1 MPTEEKSQHDF
12 ISERRFAAG
21 RTEVSFEEFFLGIIV
36 EKEKRYEVQFASLK
50 ERLDRVQSQLNQHE
64 SLPGHLETRS
74 DINVLT
80 AQIQASNQAV
90 KVAMDATE
98 HRLAGLNELRNA
110 MADQQQLFAKKEVI
124 DTSLKAINDKI
135 DSAESLASV
144 GSGRQLGI
152 ATTMTAMGVV
162 VALLLSLGEL
172 LVLLLKH

>member
-21 RTEVSFEEFFLGIIV
+21 RTEVS
-36 EKEKRYEVQFASLK
+36 
-50 ERLDRVQSQLNQHE
+50 
-64 SLPGHLETRS
+64 LE
-74 DINVLT
+74 
-80 AQIQASNQAV
+80 
-90 KVAMDATE
+90 AMDATE

-135 DSAESLASV
+135 DSAASLASV